1 MLLSYVFVKKHSVIY
16 HKSRIRLVKTPFYFY
31 LQVQLQHENYA
42 TEDVFLFGYIRKS
55 IEIEPLYLNPRF
67 TYDKFSITRWLKST
81 TNDQHP
87 FPYIFAAM
95 NTSTEDYLT
104 LSKNLWEKTSSIHIY
119 WFLENNFLK
128 CFILLCLKYF
138 LYHYY
143 IEDYFFHVLSCFV
156 VSGNSGK

>member
-42 TEDVFLFGYIRKS
+42 SEDVFLFGYIRKS

-81 TNDQHP
+81 TNDQYP

-95 NTSTEDYLT
+95 NTSTDDYLT

-119 WFLENNFLK
+119 WFLENDFLK
-128 CFILLCLKYF
+128 CFILLCLK
-138 LYHYY
+138 
-143 IEDYFFHVLSCFV
+143 
-156 VSGNSGK
+156 

>member
-1 MLLSYVFVKKHSVIY
+1 MNEYLQIHSAIFYSFFSYFHDKKGLRHCSATLYFLRVLFTIKAPD
-16 HKSRIRLVKTPFYFY
+16 KSLIRLIKTPFYFY

-42 TEDVFLFGYIRKS
+42 SEDVFLFGYIRKS

-95 NTSTEDYLT
+95 NTSTDDYLT

-119 WFLENNFLK
+119 
-128 CFILLCLKYF
+128 
-138 LYHYY
+138 
-143 IEDYFFHVLSCFV
+143 
-156 VSGNSGK
+156 

>member
-1 MLLSYVFVKKHSVIY
+1 MNNTLEIIASFLCFWKNTVLFTIKAPD
-16 HKSRIRLVKTPFYFY
+16 KSLIRLIKTPFYFY

-95 NTSTEDYLT
+95 NTSTDDYLT

-119 WFLENNFLK
+119 WFLENDFLK
-128 CFILLCLKYF
+128 CFILLCLK
-138 LYHYY
+138 
-143 IEDYFFHVLSCFV
+143 
-156 VSGNSGK
+156 